1 MRVLKAATV
10 LLLAGLALA
19 LHLSRSPA
27 VPSGVEM
34 PLRAV
39 DGVGITVQDLDRSV
53 EFYTKVLF
61 FEKVSNVE
69 ALAAGIRQRV
79 VRLRLGGEFL
89 ELREHPDPKTMP
101 GAFQHIAIVVNDID
115 QVDLWL
121 RRHRVEHAR
130 PGAAGVRAF
139 SFKDPDGYP
148 LEIRQYPSG
157 TGHPRWH
164 FQSRSVFLGID
175 LEGHALEVRSQSATV
190 RMP

>member
-1 MRVLKAATV
+1 MRVLKAAIV

-27 VPSGVEM
+27 VPSGVEA

-39 DGVGITVQDLDRSV
+39 DAVGITVQDLDRSV

-61 FEKVSNVE
+61 FEKVSDVE
-69 ALAAGIRQRV
+69 ALASGIGQRV
-79 VRLRLGGEFL
+79 VRLRLGDEFL
-89 ELREHPDPKTMP
+89 ELKEHPGPKTMR

-130 PGAAGVRAF
+130 PNAAGVRAF
-139 SFKDPDGYP
+139 SFNDPDGYP
-148 LEIRQYPSG
+148 LEIRQYPPG
-157 TGHPRWH
+157 AGHPRWH

-175 LEGHALEVRSQSATV
+175 HAALRPSA
-190 RMP
+190 